1 MVFANASHLPKG
13 WLAGGA
19 KPNVPLA
26 CWLKLLACLN
36 CFLAVLVNRFAYLF
50 LKNAG
55 GKKIKDTGSAMS
67 VGLLVVCLKYG
78 LYVVQLSKWFVLVL
92 MFNF

>member
-1 MVFANASHLPKG
+1 MANLFILIVSSCALAKKWLFWLCEGSALWVGQSQMCHLR
-13 WLAGGA
+13 AG
-19 KPNVPLA
+19 
-26 CWLKLLACLN
+26 LK
-36 CFLAVLVNRFAYLF
+36 LF

-55 GKKIKDTGSAMS
+55 GKKIKNTGSAMS
-67 VGLLVVCLKYG
+67 VGLLVVRLKYG

>member
-1 MVFANASHLPKG
+1 LGFAKVRLPEVSG
-13 WLAGGA
+13 QVVWRA

-26 CWLKLLACLN
+26 GGLKL
-36 CFLAVLVNRFAYLF
+36 FLI
-50 LKNAG
+50 NAG
-55 GKKIKDTGSAMS
+55 WEKIKNTGSAMS
-67 VGLLVVCLKYG
+67 VGLLVVRLKYG

>member
-1 MVFANASHLPKG
+1 MRWQETAL
-13 WLAGGA
+13 LALLEGRLVGGA

-26 CWLKLLACLN
+26 GWLK
-36 CFLAVLVNRFAYLF
+36 LF

-55 GKKIKDTGSAMS
+55 GKKIKNTESAMS
-67 VGLLVVCLKYG
+67 VGLLVVRLKYG